1 READRRNGRISPERR
16 RREVGQLPVLLG
28 DQAYP
33 GGKPAHAEE
42 QRCRSD
48 LVRGDELLLAAFG
61 RQRRPQ
67 MTCAF
72 VRGRPRMAV
81 ALAVAV
87 AVSVLAV
94 PAAPAGAGVVDG
106 RVGATAGS
114 GGAGSGACAESSRSR
129 TSWGR
134 PASMPSRWSSVGPP
148 LPTLYAIA
156 AFGSPVFDRRMK

>member
-48 LVRGDELLLAAFG
+48 LVRGDELLLAASG
-61 RQRRPQ
+61 GQRRPQ

-87 AVSVLAV
+87 AVAVVAV
-94 PAAPAGAGVVDG
+94 PAAPARRDRLDG
-106 RVGATAGS
+106 RVDNPERS
-114 GGAGSGACAESSRSR
+114 GDVRVVRRQLAEPHELEEAR
-129 TSWGR
+129 
-134 PASMPSRWSSVGPP
+134 VDD
-148 LPTLYAIA
+148 LTL
-156 AFGSPVFDRRMK
+156 